1 MVTKPNG
8 SLKIS
13 PYGMEPAYNVI
24 KEVSNT
30 FSAITW
36 LAMIRTKLPYTVV
49 GIIDCLNLTKLISNI

>member
-30 FSAITW
+30 FSTITW
-36 LAMIRTKLPYTVV
+36 LAMIRTTLPYTVV
-49 GIIDCLNLTKLISNI
+49 GIIDCL